1 MNTKRTHV
9 VLPADLVSQI
19 DTLVGKRKRS
29 RFLAD
34 LASREVRRL
43 RLLKALKRAAGSWKD
58 EDHPELKNGAAAWIE
73 QLRQEDEERF
83 RRVTKR

>member
-9 VLPADLVSQI
+9 VLPADLISQI

-34 LASREVRRL
+34 LASREVKRL
-43 RLLKALKRAAGSWKD
+43 HLLKALKRAAGSWKD

>member
-9 VLPADLVSQI
+9 VLPADLVTQI
-19 DTLVGKRKRS
+19 DALVGKRKRS

-34 LASREVRRL
+34 LASREVKRL

>member
-9 VLPADLVSQI
+9 VLPADLISQI

-34 LASREVRRL
+34 LASREVKRL

>member
-34 LASREVRRL
+34 LASREVKRL
-43 RLLKALKRAAGSWKD
+43 HLLKALKRAAGSWKD
-58 EDHPELKNGAAAWIE
+58 EDHPELKDGAAKWVE
-73 QLRQEDEERF
+73 QLREEWEERF
-83 RRVTKR
+83 QRVTGG

>member
-29 RFLAD
+29 RVLAD
-34 LASREVRRL
+34 LASREVKRL

>member
-34 LASREVRRL
+34 LASREVKRL

>member
-34 LASREVRRL
+34 LASREVKRL

-58 EDHPELKNGAAAWIE
+58 EDHPELKNGAAAWVE

-83 RRVTKR
+83 RRMTKP

>member
-9 VLPADLVSQI
+9 VLPAELVSQI

-34 LASREVRRL
+34 LASCEVKRL
-43 RLLKALKRAAGSWKD
+43 HLLKALKRAAGSWKD

-83 RRVTKR
+83 RRVTKQ

>member
-1 MNTKRTHV
+1 VNTKRTHV

-34 LASREVRRL
+34 LASREVKRL

-58 EDHPELKNGAAAWIE
+58 EDHPELKNGAAAWVE

-83 RRVTKR
+83 RRMTKP

>member
-1 MNTKRTHV
+1 VNTKRTHV

>member
-1 MNTKRTHV
+1 VNTKRTHV
-9 VLPADLVSQI
+9 VLPADLVTQI
-19 DTLVGKRKRS
+19 DALVGKRKRS

-34 LASREVRRL
+34 LASREVKRL

>member
-34 LASREVRRL
+34 LASREVKRL
-43 RLLKALKRAAGSWKD
+43 HLLKALKRAAGSWKD

>member
-19 DTLVGKRKRS
+19 DTLAGKRKRS

-34 LASREVRRL
+34 LASREVKRL
-43 RLLKALKRAAGSWKD
+43 HLLKALKRAAGSWKD

>member
-9 VLPADLVSQI
+9 VLPADLVGQI
-19 DTLVGKRKRS
+19 DALVGKRKRS

-34 LASREVRRL
+34 LASREVKRL
-43 RLLKALKRAAGSWKD
+43 HLLKALKRAAGSWKD